1 MTGARFR
8 VSLVLMGVAGLSP
21 LVAAPQQGANS
32 GQAIASTQRT
42 LLDKY
47 CATCHSER
55 LKTGGVVLE
64 KIDTTKAGDHAELWE
79 KVAEKI
85 RGGMMPPPGMP
96 RPDKAALDGLAT
108 WAENELDRAYLAHSN
123 PGRVGLHRLNRA
135 EYGNAV
141 RDLLD
146 LEVDPAELLPA
157 DDSSAGFDN
166 IADALTVS
174 PVLLERYLSAAWKI
188 SSSRLAIPTLLPRRK
203 PSAFAPTL
211 RRTSMLKGCPSAR
224 AAASWSIQFSAGRRV
239 SIQGEI
245 LAEHGEHRARARISP
260 PASRSR
266 WMARE

>member
-1 MTGARFR
+1 MRCHRRSASNGSAPT
-8 VSLVLMGVAGLSP
+8 
-21 LVAAPQQGANS
+21 AAASNAPTPQRA
-32 GQAIASTQRT
+32 

-55 LKTGGVVLE
+55 LKTGGLILE
-64 KIDTTKAGDHAELWE
+64 KLDTTKVGDHAEIWE
-79 KVAEKI
+79 KVAEKL

-96 RPDKAALDGLAT
+96 RPDKATLDGLAT
-108 WAENELDRAYLAHSN
+108 WAENELDRAYLANSN

-141 RDLLD
+141 RDLLG

-188 SSSRLAIPTLLPRRK
+188 SSVALGDPKITPTTQTFRVRSDASQDQHIEGLPVGTRGGILVKYNFPLDAEYRL
-203 PSAFAPTL
+203 
-211 RRTSMLKGCPSAR
+211 
-224 AAASWSIQFSAGRRV
+224 
-239 SIQGEI
+239 
-245 LAEHGEHRARARISP
+245 
-260 PASRSR
+260 
-266 WMARE
+266 